1 MVKMTPWIVLEAE
14 FKIPYKTCQEG
25 NILACTNSMVVSVSN
40 MSLENRRNLIVQCC
54 KLHGLQEWSSSLNH
68 AVQIGIVSLYF

>member
-1 MVKMTPWIVLEAE
+1 MVLEAE
-14 FKIPYKTCQEG
+14 LKIPYKTYQEG

-40 MSLENRRNLIVQCC
+40 MSLENRRNMIAHCR

-68 AVQIGIVSLYF
+68 DVQIGIVSFHF